1 MMTRGWR
8 FLFLDHRIS
17 AGFCSWVSQI
27 NSNLVHANGFILHFV
42 AVFRFNFTILPF
54 FPRNFLILYRCFWF
68 YLLRGVWITEAGGVK
83 GRGTCEGFFFF
94 CTQIRRAIIE
104 LIDSQDLILY
114 VTHATDLTRNDLYRQ
129 QKGWLSSS
137 PTNTCNWWLHITQLR
152 HVIATS
158 TSLVFENLHPLESKI
173 ILQSVGETFSLS
185 YFVADLKCT
194 LPRPW

>member
-1 MMTRGWR
+1 MTLFVSRPPDFSGILLLGFTNKFESRSRKWFHFAFCGGLPFQ
-8 FLFLDHRIS
+8 FLQ
-17 AGFCSWVSQI
+17 FCLFFRESFSFCTV
-27 NSNLVHANGFILHFV
+27 VFGFICCRGMDYRGGGKGARYV
-42 AVFRFNFTILPF
+42 WG
-54 FPRNFLILYRCFWF
+54 FL
-68 YLLRGVWITEAGGVK
+68 
-83 GRGTCEGFFFF
+83 FF

-137 PTNTCNWWLHITQLR
+137 HTHTCNWWLHITQLR

-185 YFVADLKCT
+185 YFVTDLKCT

>member
-1 MMTRGWR
+1 MVSFCILWR
-8 FLFLDHRIS
+8 FSVTIIHFSHFFRENFSVVPLFLVLF
-17 AGFCSWVSQI
+17 A
-27 NSNLVHANGFILHFV
+27 A
-42 AVFRFNFTILPF
+42 
-54 FPRNFLILYRCFWF
+54 
-68 YLLRGVWITEAGGVK
+68 GVWITEAGVK
-83 GRGTCEGFFFF
+83 GRDTCEGFFFF

-104 LIDSQDLILY
+104 LIDSQDMILS

-137 PTNTCNWWLHITQLR
+137 HTNTCNWWLNITQLR

-185 YFVADLKCT
+185 HFVTDLKCT